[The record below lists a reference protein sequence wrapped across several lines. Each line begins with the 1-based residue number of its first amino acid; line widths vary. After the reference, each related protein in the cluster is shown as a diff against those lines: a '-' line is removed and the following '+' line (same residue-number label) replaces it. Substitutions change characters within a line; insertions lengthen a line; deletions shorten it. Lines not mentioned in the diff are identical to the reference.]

1 MRVRAERAAVIAAH
15 RHITGPP
22 APRPLPPPPP
32 PSKVFHHLRL
42 GLRSPVHGWEREVAV
57 ETNFMVCEF
66 VGSQKYDE
74 CVANLTTGVPPHTR
88 PAYQL
93 PDISVDLGPTAATDL
108 QLFVYGWPRHVSLTA
123 LLQAALARREPA
135 PPPSARNPGVLIA
148 YPYLQRVDPDSVA
161 RLLGWSTAYHA
172 ALGFQGAVMYVLA
185 KHAAALRAH
194 PGVRALLA
202 SERLRLVLWD
212 EFAWLEV
219 RLGGR
224 GAGSS
229 RGHAWNDWAALS
241 HAAPCIHAAACLQC
255 FASAFLRHPFRPPLA
270 AACPSPAC
278 LLPAPA
284 PCLLCGCPDP
294 ARRPRASL
302 SGLPPNS
309 PATCPR
315 SPGLLSR
322 QGWRDFDLR
331 VQNSHQVLS
340 FWGDNVRLLV
350 ADVDEFVVPGVQGGT
365 LPQMLAKGG
374 CLHQESECLYLQRR
388 NVFVSDVEPAPV
400 DEPALWNAPGHLP
413 LRHYR
418 FSASHAHVHPK
429 ALVDPSR
436 VFPVQ
441 VHWSAVCVGK
451 ADVADGSSSDK
462 LRGECSARR
471 RCRRPRPSC
480 TWIAHVGNMH
490 LVRFNATGKRLP
502 MLPEERRFFELD
514 VR

>member
-1 MRVRAERAAVIAAH
+1 MKKQEARRGGLAFARHAPWLLLLMVLASILLFRTWLAQAPPPQQRGAAAGPPGALPPPHKQPLILPTDYGGVHAFRIP
-15 RHITGPP
+15 GSFPP
-22 APRPLPPPPP
+22 APELNQTVSGMLHIYLKALRWRDGHVRLKGFAYFEFTRAPRTWKATRVVALTNMPQ
-32 PSKVFHHLRL
+32 VFHHLRL

-212 EFAWLEV
+212 EFAWLE
-219 RLGGR
+219 
-224 GAGSS
+224 
-229 RGHAWNDWAALS
+229 
-241 HAAPCIHAAACLQC
+241 
-255 FASAFLRHPFRPPLA
+255 
-270 AACPSPAC
+270 
-278 LLPAPA
+278 
-284 PCLLCGCPDP
+284 
-294 ARRPRASL
+294 
-302 SGLPPNS
+302 
-309 PATCPR
+309 
-315 SPGLLSR
+315 
-322 QGWRDFDLR
+322 GWRDFDLR